1 MKIQFSGRLAFGIFV
16 FVMAATGGWAQDLVF
31 SDGFG
36 SGDLW
41 GWTSAPG
48 GTPAVGPCPSEVA
61 IRGAEFFVDPILGN
75 DLTGDGS
82 SGNPWA
88 SIQYVVNSLV
98 DCTDQHGTPRNPGAP
113 VKGGDAIVLVGAAG
127 HNSNLE
133 ITGCYNSDWVTIRGQ
148 THHEPVLASVHFR
161 GSGLWRLDGL
171 SFFNDSNGTM
181 VRVED
186 HSSQGPARNIQ
197 ILNSHFT
204 SGDLPTIPD
213 WIDHVSDAMRLYTD
227 NGPLLARCNELTNV
241 AMGFVVGGDHM
252 DVIGNTVEF
261 FSRDGI
267 ATGGHFN
274 RFIGNRIFDSVKLG
288 DGHHDDFFQSHM
300 GANPDLSSDV
310 EITGNIFMNRYG
322 SGQPGDSLGPTQC
335 LSGFEDGPK
344 TRLRITNNICKGD
357 HWHGITWND
366 TNNSV
371 IVNNTAVG
379 GSNFSGLPAG
389 SSGWPSYSWISIE
402 GTGNTI
408 RNNITTRNL
417 SDGDHNHELLPG
429 DELIYFADWLNLD
442 LSLAASSPAIDN
454 GNPDG
459 ATTHDVEGTP
469 RDAQPDVGGYEYV
482 VP

>member
-1 MKIQFSGRLAFGIFV
+1 MTAKFGGRLVLGFLLIV
-16 FVMAATGGWAQDLVF
+16 TAAASAWSQELVF

-36 SGDLW
+36 SGDIW
-41 GWTSAPG
+41 GWNTAIG
-48 GTPAVGPCPSEVA
+48 GTPAVGPCPSEIT
-61 IRGAEFFVDPILGN
+61 IRGFDFFVDPILGN

-82 SGNPWA
+82 VGNPWA
-88 SIQYVVNSLV
+88 SIQYVVNSKV

-113 VKGGDAIVLVGAAG
+113 VKGGDAIVLVGATG
-127 HNSNLE
+127 HDAALE
-133 ITGCYNSDWVTIRGQ
+133 ITGCYNPDWVTIRAQ
-148 THHEPVLASVHFR
+148 SLHEPVLASVHFR
-161 GSGLWRLDGL
+161 GSGLWRLAGL
-171 SFFNDSNGTM
+171 SFFNNSNGTM

-204 SGDLPTIPD
+204 SGDLPTIQD
-213 WIDHVSDAMRLYTD
+213 WVDHVSDAMRLYTAD
-227 NGPLLARCNELTNV
+227 GPLVARCNELTNI

-252 DVIGNTVEF
+252 DVIGNTVEY

-274 RFIGNRIFDSVKLG
+274 RFIGNRIYDSVKLG

-322 SGQPGDSLGPTQC
+322 SGQPADSLGPTQC

-344 TRLRITNNICKGD
+344 TRLRITNNVCKGD
-357 HWHGITWND
+357 HWHGITWDD

-389 SSGWPSYSWISIE
+389 SSGWPNYSWINID

-417 SDGDHNHELLPG
+417 SGGDHNHELQPG
-429 DELIYFADWLNLD
+429 DELIYFTNWIGLD
-442 LSLAASSPAIDN
+442 LSLTEDSPAIN
-454 GNPDG
+454 SGNPDG
-459 ATTHDVEGTP
+459 ATTHDIAGTP
-469 RDAQPDVGGYEYV
+469 RDAQPDAGAYEYV
-482 VP
+482 GP